1 MKQLRDLSG
10 FGWDGARNIVT
21 ADDDVWDRLIT
32 VCRTSLQ
39 IHCSLNYFYPQ
50 AHPGLKKWRK
60 SAFPLFDDMADLIEG
75 TYATG
80 AGVFRPGR
88 DFTPGTGGSDKDT
101 DDEYII
107 DPLLRQ
113 SGEQSLLS
121 VSGLG
126 ID

>member
-1 MKQLRDLSG
+1 MKQLCDLSG
-10 FGWDGARNIVT
+10 FGWDGAQNIVT

-32 VCRTSLQ
+32 ICPTSLR
-39 IHCSLNYFYPQ
+39 ICHGLNDFYPQ

-60 SAFPLFDDMADLIEG
+60 SAFLLFDDMADLIEG

-80 AGVFRPGR
+80 ARVFRPSC
-88 DFTPGTGGSDKDT
+88 DFTPGTGGSAKDT
-101 DDEYII
+101 DDKDMI

-113 SGEQSLLS
+113 SGKQSLLS
-121 VSGLG
+121 VCGLS